1 MKHYQSAE
9 SFSLATLKGEY
20 SNDSVVFT
28 AGAERAVVR
37 LRDGRIS
44 SVEHTFDGVTK
55 EIHEPLKRL
64 EIGERNFQ
72 RKVDHYVIKNT
83 NGEALMRL
91 GQTFHVGDGGTWSSL
106 PHDFENFPEPG
117 FEELFF
123 YILRG
128 GSQRAIQVGKGLFH
142 DGAAVDDAWL
152 VSDREFSQIPMGYHP
167 VGGEPDVVVSY
178 VWCYLCVKPEWEKV

>member
-1 MKHYQSAE
+1 MKHYQSAKGL
-9 SFSLATLKGEY
+9 SLATLQGKY
-20 SNDSVVFT
+20 SDDCVTFT
-28 AGAERAVVR
+28 ARNESAVVTIQ
-37 LRDGRIS
+37 DGKIE
-44 SVEHTFDGVTK
+44 SVEHTFEGVSK
-55 EIHEPLKRL
+55 KIQEPLKKL
-64 EIGERNFQ
+64 KIGERNFK
-72 RKVDHYVIKNT
+72 RTVDHFVIKNT

-106 PHDFENFPEPG
+106 PHDFENFPEEG

-142 DGAAVDDAWL
+142 DGAPVDDAWI
-152 VSDREFSQIPMGYHP
+152 VSDREFSQVPMGYHP

-178 VWCYLCVKPEWEKV
+178 IWCYLCTKSEWEKV